1 MENLSCDDIGNRQ
14 LGGGAVQAL
23 REGNSTTTAAIIR
36 MLAIAFVLWPASAF
50 AQAEHLTLR
59 SWTACPT
66 IEATN
71 EMLIFDGYSAVCEH
85 IKANS
90 RMIVERNEQAPATR
104 WMCIDHPVVS
114 GTYTL
119 CNWQTFQDEPK
130 TWLCARSPNAA
141 GLCKWGPAEYFT
153 DKPIL
158 AELP

>member
-1 MENLSCDDIGNRQ
+1 M
-14 LGGGAVQAL
+14 
-23 REGNSTTTAAIIR
+23 TAAIIR

-71 EMLIFDGYSAVCEH
+71 QTLIFDGYSAVCER

-104 WMCIDHPVVS
+104 WMCIDHPVAS
-114 GTYTL
+114 GTFTL

-130 TWLCARSPNAA
+130 SWLCARSPNAA
-141 GLCKWGPAEYFT
+141 GPCKWGPAEYFT
-153 DKPIL
+153 DEPIL
-158 AELP
+158 AEMP